1 MIHFKE
7 MKSICL
13 FILMFLTLDSFP
25 QKEEF
30 ITIVKNPATS
40 VKDQGGPA
48 CWSYA
53 ACSFIESELLR
64 LKKSSY
70 DLSEDFFVY
79 YGYIDK
85 AHNYVLRKGNT
96 SFRPGG
102 LAHDVVRI
110 IKEKGIIPEQYF
122 KVDSIQNNREL
133 ERVLGNYLKT
143 ILEDDYPTENWM
155 KHYCALLDS
164 YFSPLPK
171 QFEIKGQTY
180 TPISFARFL
189 EINPD
194 EYISFTSYTHHPFY
208 TNFALE
214 VRDNYASGLF
224 YNVTLDEFI
233 RIIDS
238 ALVHGYTVVWDGE
251 MSETFSF
258 KRNGLAL
265 VPTIGNEEIKTINA
279 SDPELNVDQLTRQ
292 ISFERL
298 LTTDNHLMHI
308 TGIAKTK
315 EGKKFYIT
323 KNSYGTND
331 GPYDGYIFMSEAYL
345 KLHTVSI
352 MLNKNSLPEEIRR
365 RIDK

>member
-1 MIHFKE
+1 

-13 FILMFLTLDSFP
+13 FILMFFTLDSFS

-30 ITIVKNPATS
+30 LTIIENPATS

-53 ACSFIESELLR
+53 AISFIESELLR
-64 LKKSSY
+64 QNKGVY
-70 DLSEDFFVY
+70 DLAEDFFIY
-79 YGYIDK
+79 YAFIDK
-85 AHNYVLRKGNT
+85 ARNFVLRKGNT
-96 SFRPGG
+96 SFRSGG
-102 LAHDVVRI
+102 LAHDVLRI
-110 IKEKGIIPEQYF
+110 IKERGIIPQQYF
-122 KVDSIQNNREL
+122 KADSIQNNREL
-133 ERVLGNYLKT
+133 ERVLGSYLKT

-171 QFEIKGQTY
+171 QFEIKGQFY
-180 TPISFARFL
+180 TPISFANFL

-194 EYISFTSYTHHPFY
+194 EYISLTSYTHHPFY
-208 TNFALE
+208 PNFALE
-214 VRDNYASGLF
+214 VRDNYASGMY
-224 YNVTLDEFI
+224 YNVPLDEFI
-233 RIIDS
+233 LTIDS
-238 ALVHGYTVVWDGE
+238 ALVHGYTVVWDGD

-265 VPTIGNEEIKTINA
+265 LPIMGNEGIKTLDA
-279 SDPELNVDQLTRQ
+279 SVPELNVDQHTRQ

-315 EGKKFYIT
+315 EGKKFYT
-323 KNSYGTND
+323 AKNSYGTND
-331 GPYDGYIFMSEAYL
+331 GPYNGYIYMSEAYL

-352 MLNKNSLPEEIRR
+352 MLNWNSLPKEIRK